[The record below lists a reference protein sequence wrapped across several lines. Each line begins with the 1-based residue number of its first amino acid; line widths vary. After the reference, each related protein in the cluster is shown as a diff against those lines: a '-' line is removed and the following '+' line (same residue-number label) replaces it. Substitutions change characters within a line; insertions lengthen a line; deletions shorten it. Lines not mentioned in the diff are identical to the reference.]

1 MRTSTVPVA
10 LVALCVLPTFVTG
23 ALAEQGA
30 ATFDAVKAG
39 TYKVDTYHTEVGFSL
54 LHFGFTNYA
63 GLFSGVTGTLK
74 LDPAHLGE
82 AKLDVTISVDSIM
95 TTVPEL
101 TDGLKGPQWF
111 DTARF
116 PNGTFVST
124 KIVPGT
130 GGNAT
135 ITGNLTLRGVTKPVT
150 LQAHLIG
157 AGANPLT
164 KVYTVGFEATGTI
177 KRSDFGV
184 NAYVPIV
191 GDDVQLTIAGA
202 FEL

>member
-1 MRTSTVPVA
+1 MKTSTVPVA
-10 LVALCVLPTFVTG
+10 LVALSVLSTFVTN

-30 ATFDAVKAG
+30 PTFSAVKAG
-39 TYKVDTYHTEVGFSL
+39 TYKVETYHTQVGFSL

-63 GLFSGVTGTLK
+63 GLFSGATGTLQ
-74 LDPAHLGE
+74 LDPAHLSE
-82 AKLDVTISVDSIM
+82 AKLDVTIPVDSIM
-95 TTVPEL
+95 TTVPKL

-116 PNGTFVST
+116 PNATFVST
-124 KIVPGT
+124 KIVPGAR
-130 GGNAT
+130 GDAT
-135 ITGNLTLRGVTKPVT
+135 ITGNLTLHGVTKPVI
-150 LQAHLIG
+150 LHAHLIG

-164 KVYTVGFEATGTI
+164 KVYTAGFEATGTI
-177 KRSDFGV
+177 KRSEFGV
-184 NAYVPIV
+184 SAYVPIV